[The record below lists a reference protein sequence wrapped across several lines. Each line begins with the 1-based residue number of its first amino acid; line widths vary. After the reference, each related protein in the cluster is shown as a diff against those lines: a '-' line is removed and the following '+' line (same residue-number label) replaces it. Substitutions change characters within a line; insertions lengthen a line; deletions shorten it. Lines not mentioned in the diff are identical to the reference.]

1 MATSTS
7 SVSERS
13 KKSEI
18 LDAYNG
24 LLKKLESAPSQQASL
39 PMQSDE
45 KEKENRMREETS
57 KISEDKI
64 RKEGDLFDKK
74 INETMAALAEK
85 LLTEHGEVEKMLIDA
100 LGKLQN
106 VRDLIVV
113 EEKKLKNIYGLK
125 TTCISLA
132 DFLRLIEQ
140 EKLKWETEKQEQK
153 ALRQREEDE
162 YGYLLQ
168 KKRKQEE
175 DEYLWKQKQIKA
187 EFDADMTRQKEEITK
202 KETELKTQESELA
215 DLRKL
220 KIGFEAEKEKAVKF
234 ALETQAK
241 EMKKEHDTTTLLNA
255 QKSEAE
261 KKLLQQ
267 QLSHFESLVS
277 QKEVELRATK
287 KEAEEARNKSQELA
301 LSIVESQK
309 SEVQVMEKASCP

>member
-132 DFLRLIEQ
+132 DL
-140 EKLKWETEKQEQK
+140 
-153 ALRQREEDE
+153 
-162 YGYLLQ
+162 
-168 KKRKQEE
+168 
-175 DEYLWKQKQIKA
+175 
-187 EFDADMTRQKEEITK
+187 
-202 KETELKTQESELA
+202 
-215 DLRKL
+215 
-220 KIGFEAEKEKAVKF
+220 
-234 ALETQAK
+234 
-241 EMKKEHDTTTLLNA
+241 
-255 QKSEAE
+255 
-261 KKLLQQ
+261 
-267 QLSHFESLVS
+267 
-277 QKEVELRATK
+277 
-287 KEAEEARNKSQELA
+287 
-301 LSIVESQK
+301 
-309 SEVQVMEKASCP
+309 